1 MGKIVSSSAFT
12 ALWLK
17 TSLSLQREEVVSYR
31 WKASRAMTTLIQSLW
46 GAHACLDGQATH
58 VLPALLQQTDQIV
71 DSQHDVRDQFVLGHS
86 HVTDRDTETQHFLEL
101 KFNGGFD
108 FGDLL
113 AEVFVV
119 GDGGGKFA
127 G

>member
-1 MGKIVSSSAFT
+1 MA
-12 ALWLK
+12 
-17 TSLSLQREEVVSYR
+17 
-31 WKASRAMTTLIQSLW
+31 TLIQPLW
-46 GAHACLDGQATH
+46 RAHACLDCQTTH
-58 VLPALLQQTDQIV
+58 VLPALLQQTDQVI
-71 DSQHDVRDQFVLGHS
+71 DSQHDVRDQFVFRHS

-101 KFNGGFD
+101 KFDGGLD

-119 GDGGGKFA
+119 GDGCGKFA